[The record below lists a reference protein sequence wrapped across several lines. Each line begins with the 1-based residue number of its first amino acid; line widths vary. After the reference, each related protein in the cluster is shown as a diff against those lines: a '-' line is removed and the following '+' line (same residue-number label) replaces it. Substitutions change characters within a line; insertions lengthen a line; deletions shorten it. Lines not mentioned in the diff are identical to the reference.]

1 MGWYEDMERAEQER
15 DAQEYECAMAFSDG
29 HIKAIDDFAREIKAN
44 SQLGYIGYLDRVID
58 EIAEQLKTGGKNG

>member
-15 DAQEYECAMAFSDG
+15 DAQEYEYAMAFSDG
-29 HIKAIDDFAREIKAN
+29 YIKAIDDFAREIKAN